1 MSDNARKRLRR
12 GLFAR
17 LFPKT
22 KPVEVVEGNRRRHT
36 EADQAPFAQGF
47 VKVEKIFVKPGTEEP
62 TGEREVVVQEEADLP
77 GPNLVVTQAR
87 ILMAA
92 MAAGVANSPLDYI
105 ELGDPAVPNPPQ
117 LADTNLQ
124 QTTGQRKS
132 FVPTQPQNTVQC
144 VATWGAGEGN
154 GFTYTEAGLF
164 TGPTGS
170 GTMFARKSGFSIT
183 KTNSFQLQ
191 FTWIIIFDVQD
202 AQSAGCSGVSLIGSS
217 GIVEDFIYTTVGGET
232 EVSVPIDF
240 TIGAKR
246 LMVYYNGQRLIPP
259 DQYNESTTGGG
270 TAKGITLNGW
280 SPIAG
285 RKFYF
290 YHLRW

>member
-1 MSDNARKRLRR
+1 MSEKARKRLAA
-12 GLFAR
+12 GLLAR
-17 LFPKT
+17 LFPKK
-22 KPVEVVEGNRRRHT
+22 KPVEVLEGNRRRYT
-36 EADQAPFAQGF
+36 EADEGPVAHGF
-47 VKVEKIFVKPGTEEP
+47 LKVKKVFVKPGTEEP
-62 TGEREVVVQEEADLP
+62 TGEEEVILQEEADLP

-105 ELGDPAVPNPPQ
+105 ELGDQVSPSAPQ
-117 LADTNLQ
+117 LSDTNLQ
-124 QTTGQRKS
+124 ATTGQRKS
-132 FVPTQPQNTVQC
+132 FVPTQSQNTVQC

-170 GTMFARKSGFSIT
+170 GTMFARKSGFSIA

-191 FTWIIIFDVQD
+191 FTWVIIFDVQD

-217 GIVEDFIYTTVGGET
+217 GQVEDYIYTTVGGET
-232 EVSVPIDF
+232 EVTVPIDF

-246 LMVYYNGQRLIPP
+246 LMVYYNGQRLIAP

-270 TAKGITLNGW
+270 SSKGITLNGW
-280 SPIAG
+280 SPLAG